1 MPLGDYGLG
10 GREARGAYESA
21 KASVG
26 SNNSEKDGSS
36 LAPDTSS
43 RPRSRPDNVAP
54 VRSDDNK
61 SSAPSTSSRPRAR
74 PDNVTPVKADSIS
87 ITNEDTK
94 KVEAYIDYLTGNI
107 VYKDNSRLSK
117 SIKDNVAKNLS
128 SLYPDFSNKT
138 INSLVEKHGPSL
150 IGGLTSEAIS
160 MLSPEDRETLAAM
173 QPLGRGI
180 NTTPESLREAF
191 NISPGWKSMSSDINS
206 IIGYLENPEQ
216 ALETIVDRTSGTFDF
231 GAINPSLSG
240 LIGKIQGDGTI
251 SIGNKKTFAEGGKV
265 SDEAQ
270 LEMELIM
277 NEQVDPV
284 SGNTAPVGAKPE
296 EVRDDIEI
304 RVSPGEYVINAQTV
318 RYFGE
323 DFFDEL
329 QKTAEE
335 GFERIKEGEELPFRD
350 DELDIEDDE
359 TEEVEPKGFAYGGR
373 VKGYAEGDLVVP
385 QPVGGGYGR
394 YGGTGAI
401 FMGYQSKTFINDE
414 TGQKIIIFFFNGRPL
429 SRIPAGFREMG
440 ETPAEE
446 QEQAAAQEAV
456 ENKGTYEDR
465 SDEWRSKDP
474 TKYSMSDFKNYGDYY
489 SNKEDPLSMSQL
501 EKGILTL
508 AGDSLLG
515 RILGSGGGATLI
527 KKTQEG
533 IYNKANKVNA
543 AVNSILEKGKDNQG
557 NKLTS
562 TDNNILFRAQYNA
575 GLIDSNYRQQNPSSF
590 TETKT
595 VTGTDITGKDFSFT
609 DDFVDLGQTRGTAI
623 FDQPFYQTPSGD
635 LNVEALMPPTEDDKP
650 SSAFDFNPS
659 TSVFSSEYERSEA
672 LSGNLGNQASYLAS
686 QEIHSQGLQK
696 KRAEQIAAGVDPED
710 AVKDNSYFGKKEDG
724 GQDGGNSNDGTV
736 LCSLI
741 HRYGYLDENIWRL
754 DAAFG
759 DRVAI
764 EDPELMEGYH
774 TWSKPMVAWVEKESF
789 LAKLYLK
796 YWCVPFTRRWA
807 NHIAHIMEPENY
819 KPDYVG
825 KLMLAIG
832 VPISRAIY
840 KLKGRKLK
848 TV

>member
-61 SSAPSTSSRPRAR
+61 SSAPSTSVRPRSR

-150 IGGLTSEAIS
+150 IGGLTSEAVS

-191 NISPGWKSMSSDINS
+191 NISPGWKSMPSDISS
-206 IIGYLENPEQ
+206 IMGYLENPEQ

-251 SIGNKKTFAEGGKV
+251 SIGGKKTFAEGGKV

-296 EVRDDIEI
+296 EVRDDVEI

-329 QKTAEE
+329 QKTAAE

-373 VKGYAEGDLVVP
+373 VKGYAEGDLIVP
-385 QPVGGGYGR
+385 EPVGGGYGQ
-394 YGGTGAI
+394 YGGTGAM

-414 TGQKIIIFFFNGRPL
+414 TGQRIIIFFWNGRPL
-429 SRIPAGFREMG
+429 SRIPSGFREMG

-446 QEQAAAQEAV
+446 QEIISSNIRDDTGPSDDVTTPHYMNTPVEEWSPEMHSNYANDLENAKQSGKDPFGLTAIETAVVTLLGPVVGKVISNKIKESKKNRAV
-456 ENKGTYEDR
+456 EVVNLGYQQATTGELENKDTMTGYGIMKSYYEALGALGVDKNAPNYFGEDDYNAAFGAKTTSYTDKQGVTRDVTTYEKNEKARTAVDMAAEAYVMT
-465 SDEWRSKDP
+465 SYASTAKDSKAGKAVG
-474 TKYSMSDFKNYGDYY
+474 TGS
-489 SNKEDPLSMSQL
+489 LSSPKAVNVI
-501 EKGILTL
+501 EGVATNT
-508 AGDSLLG
+508 
-515 RILGSGGGATLI
+515 SGGRGDTFGKTWGAGESAME
-527 KKTQEG
+527 Q
-533 IYNKANKVNA
+533 
-543 AVNSILEKGKDNQG
+543 SISAQADAYGKSG
-557 NKLTS
+557 K
-562 TDNNILFRAQYNA
+562 
-575 GLIDSNYRQQNPSSF
+575 SF
-590 TETKT
+590 
-595 VTGTDITGKDFSFT
+595 DMND
-609 DDFVDLGQTRGTAI
+609 
-623 FDQPFYQTPSGD
+623 
-635 LNVEALMPPTEDDKP
+635 
-650 SSAFDFNPS
+650 PS
-659 TSVFSSEYERSEA
+659 TWASSS
-672 LSGNLGNQASYLAS
+672 S
-686 QEIHSQGLQK
+686 QDTGGDT
-696 KRAEQIAAGVDPED
+696 AGGE
-710 AVKDNSYFGKKEDG
+710 K
-724 GQDGGNSNDGTV
+724 V
-736 LCSLI
+736 LCDLI
-741 HRYGYLDENIWRL
+741 HRYGYLDEDIWRL
-754 DAAFG
+754 DEAFG
-759 DRVAI
+759 NRVAI

-774 TWSKPMVAWVEKESF
+774 TWAKPMVAWVEKESF

>member
-1 MPLGDYGLG
+1 MANPYEQMAQSLGEAGVNLSGTKTYSNYEKSQKLAG
-10 GREARGAYESA
+10 GDR
-21 KASVG
+21 
-26 SNNSEKDGSS
+26 
-36 LAPDTSS
+36 
-43 RPRSRPDNVAP
+43 
-54 VRSDDNK
+54 DD
-61 SSAPSTSSRPRAR
+61 PPPTRPRAR
-74 PDNVTPVKADSIS
+74 PES
-87 ITNEDTK
+87 
-94 KVEAYIDYLTGNI
+94 
-107 VYKDNSRLSK
+107 KD
-117 SIKDNVAKNLS
+117 
-128 SLYPDFSNKT
+128 
-138 INSLVEKHGPSL
+138 
-150 IGGLTSEAIS
+150 TSE
-160 MLSPEDRETLAAM
+160 SP
-173 QPLGRGI
+173 
-180 NTTPESLREAF
+180 
-191 NISPGWKSMSSDINS
+191 
-206 IIGYLENPEQ
+206 
-216 ALETIVDRTSGTFDF
+216 
-231 GAINPSLSG
+231 
-240 LIGKIQGDGTI
+240 TI
-251 SIGNKKTFAEGGKV
+251 SIVDADTDETVANWDVGSGDVTFSGDSSLSETTQRRKKSKSGLAVPEPKINIGPLEIKERDAKLDVSMDWSNVFDNLLKDAMPRGVDLNRFKTSWDGETIKLLDVGMSFAEGGKV
-265 SDEAQ
+265 SDKAQ

-284 SGNTAPVGAKPE
+284 SGNTAPIGAKPE
-296 EVRDDIEI
+296 EVRDDVEI

-329 QKTAEE
+329 QKAAAE
-335 GFERIKEGEELPFRD
+335 GFKRIKEGEELPFRD

-359 TEEVEPKGFAYGGR
+359 TEEVEPEGFAHGGR

-385 QPVGGGYGR
+385 EPVGGGYGQ
-394 YGGTGAI
+394 YGGTGAM

-446 QEQAAAQEAV
+446 QEQAAVETAEAKGAAPQLKEQKNWENTPV
-456 ENKGTYEDR
+456 EEWTDNDFREQLGDYQSKIRKGQNPLDISTTEKIFLNTIGNVIAPGAGIALANIAKKQKVKTAKNILTSANETIKDLGFYSDTEEAPTVIRATDGSLINR
-465 SDEWRSKDP
+465 ETGQKLSDEETRKIEAAGLAAESTYIALGINNALDEKDKESK
-474 TKYSMSDFKNYGDYY
+474 
-489 SNKEDPLSMSQL
+489 
-501 EKGILTL
+501 
-508 AGDSLLG
+508 
-515 RILGSGGGATLI
+515 
-527 KKTQEG
+527 
-533 IYNKANKVNA
+533 
-543 AVNSILEKGKDNQG
+543 SILESAKSILGVGSSKAYQDTVKDLYESALTTYDPKNPLVLLDPYDDQYGIAVEGYEDLLGKSDRIERLG
-557 NKLTS
+557 PAS
-562 TDNNILFRAQYNA
+562 
-575 GLIDSNYRQQNPSSF
+575 
-590 TETKT
+590 ETIK
-595 VTGTDITGKDFSFT
+595 
-609 DDFVDLGQTRGTAI
+609 QE
-623 FDQPFYQTPSGD
+623 
-635 LNVEALMPPTEDDKP
+635 VEKEAPKSAL
-650 SSAFDFNPS
+650 AFDPD
-659 TSVFSSEYERSEA
+659 TSVFQTQYDRDQALGGEGSSRD
-672 LSGNLGNQASYLAS
+672 QYLAS

-724 GQDGGNSNDGTV
+724 GQDGGQSSKDGTV

-774 TWSKPMVAWVEKESF
+774 TWAKPMVAWVEKESF